1 MSFILTEVF
10 VIYRLENKI
19 LEEFFQIFVGF
30 LSDNVL
36 TYQPENSVKYIF
48 FWCYIIYENMT
59 IDHLIFDSKRS

>member
-1 MSFILTEVF
+1 MSFITEVF

-36 TYQPENSVKYIF
+36 TYQPENSVKDIF
-48 FWCYIIYENMT
+48 FWCYVIYENMT
-59 IDHLIFDSKRS
+59 IDHLIFDSMRS